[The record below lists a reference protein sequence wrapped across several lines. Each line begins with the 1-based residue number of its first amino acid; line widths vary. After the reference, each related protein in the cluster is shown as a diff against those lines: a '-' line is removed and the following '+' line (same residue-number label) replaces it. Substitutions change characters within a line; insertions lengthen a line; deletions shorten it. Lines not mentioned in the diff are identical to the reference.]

1 MAYTPNPDRE
11 VVNGKAKVSAKELA
25 DFQKQYGSDKTL
37 RDLLNMDKGL
47 VRRKDPGEGS
57 KKAEDIQSSTDDLS
71 SMSRQSG
78 PPRAEFVGGVKSAD
92 QSSWDSPV
100 TKTKARSL
108 VDQGR
113 DVDIY
118 KDVDKDA
125 VLEAGLGLAALHPAV
140 QGLRMA
146 RPVVGAI
153 LKKEFSE
160 DGLFPTFNREK
171 EPPLSTYDTLSPE
184 NQAVSQRYR
193 STYDDRPGPMKK
205 GGAVKQYAKGGRIS
219 LDACGVST
227 HKPAKKNPNF

>member
-1 MAYTPNPDRE
+1 MAKKLSAFEQAFADARANGEKTFSF
-11 VVNGKAKVSAKELA
+11 NGKTYGTTTMDDVQKKIDAMPSMNRTTGVTVTTQGATYPKEEPA
-25 DFQKQYGSDKTL
+25 PKT
-37 RDLLNMDKGL
+37 
-47 VRRKDPGEGS
+47 V
-57 KKAEDIQSSTDDLS
+57 
-71 SMSRQSG
+71 
-78 PPRAEFVGGVKSAD
+78 
-92 QSSWDSPV
+92 
-100 TKTKARSL
+100 KARSL

-113 DVDIY
+113 NVDIY

-205 GGAVKQYAKGGRIS
+205 GGAVKQYAKGGKINLS
-219 LDACGVST
+219 ACGVST
-227 HKPAKKNPNF
+227 HTPSKKNPNF

>member
-1 MAYTPNPDRE
+1 MAYTPNPDRK
-11 VVNGKAKVSAKELA
+11 VVNGKSVVSAKELA
-25 DFQKQYGSDKTL
+25 DFQKQYGNDKTL

-47 VRRKDPGEGS
+47 VRRKDPGESS
-57 KKAEDIQSSTDDLS
+57 KKAEDTESSADAKLS
-71 SMSRQSG
+71 FSRQSV
-78 PPRAEFVGGVKSAD
+78 PPRTEFVEGVKAAD

-100 TKTKARSL
+100 AKTKARSL

-171 EPPLSTYDTLSPE
+171 EPPLSRYDTLSPE
-184 NQAVSQRYR
+184 NQAVSRQYR
-193 STYDDRPGPMKK
+193 SSYDDRPGPMKK
-205 GGAVKQYAKGGRIS
+205 GGAVKQYTKGGKIN
-219 LDACGVST
+219 LGACGVST
-227 HKPAKKNPNF
+227 HVPNKKNSNW

>member
-25 DFQKQYGSDKTL
+25 DFQKQYGNDKTL

-47 VRRKDPGEGS
+47 VRRKDPGESS
-57 KKAEDIQSSTDDLS
+57 KKAEDIQTSTDALP
-71 SMSRQSG
+71 SMSRSIG
-78 PPRAEFVGGVKSAD
+78 A
-92 QSSWDSPV
+92 PV
-100 TKTKARSL
+100 TTQGATYSKDETPKLRARSL

-118 KDVDKDA
+118 KDVDKEA
-125 VLEAGLGLAALHPAV
+125 VLEAGLGLASLNPAIRALK
-140 QGLRMA
+140 MA
-146 RPVVGAI
+146 RPVVGAV

-171 EPPLSTYDTLSPE
+171 EPPLSTFDTLSPE
-184 NQAVSQRYR
+184 NKAVSQRYR

-205 GGAVKQYAKGGRIS
+205 GGAVKQYAKGGKIS
-219 LDACGVST
+219 LAACGVST

>member
-1 MAYTPNPDRE
+1 MAKKLSAFEQAFADARKEYLAGTGPKNFTF
-11 VVNGKAKVSAKELA
+11 NGKLYNTNLA
-25 DFQKQYGSDKTL
+25 
-37 RDLLNMDKGL
+37 
-47 VRRKDPGEGS
+47 GEGS
-57 KKAEDIQSSTDDLS
+57 KKAEDIRSSTDAS
-71 SMSRQSG
+71 QSMSQQSG
-78 PPRAEFVGGVKSAD
+78 PPKAGLVEGVKAAD

-100 TKTKARSL
+100 AKTKARSL

-118 KDVDKDA
+118 KDVDRNA

-171 EPPLSTYDTLSPE
+171 EPPLRTYDTLSPE

-205 GGAVKQYAKGGRIS
+205 GGAVKQYAKGGKIN
-219 LDACGVST
+219 LAACGVST
-227 HKPAKKNPNF
+227 HTPSKKNPNF